1 MDKGC
6 GFRTAV
12 EMGRTYDWDDLS
24 LNQSR
29 EWDKVEVER
38 EVDLCRC

>member
-1 MDKGC
+1 MARGWE
-6 GFRTAV
+6 G
-12 EMGRTYDWDDLS
+12 TYDWDDLG

-29 EWDKVEVER
+29 ERDKVEVER

>member
-1 MDKGC
+1 MGMGC
-6 GFRTAV
+6 RIRMT
-12 EMGRTYDWDDLS
+12 MGMGETYDWNDLS

>member
-1 MDKGC
+1 MGNGC
-6 GFRTAV
+6 GFGMA
-12 EMGRTYDWDDLS
+12 MGMGGTYDGDDLS